1 MGADVIRVDHDAMG
15 QVANKFEQN
24 SQKMAQMLQ
33 ELQRPYQSLKDG
45 GWIGQG
51 ATAFYAEM
59 DSKIIP
65 SLQRLIQALS
75 QAGKSTNDISGVM
88 RNADQEAS
96 SNFKD
101 NGAGNGSAGGMAGAA
116 GGALGS
122 GLGMGAGMGGLGGA
136 LGGGGGFGGGDGGFG
151 GGFSS
156 PSGFSGSGGFGG
168 GSSGL
173 FPQTNLGG
181 MGRGFDMFGGSGS
194 GAGVG
199 QSAGAAA
206 KFHYQP
212 VAGMAGTTQG
222 GPGGLQFGSAGGL
235 ISSLSGGGLGAMPVI
250 MAVATPFVAMLGKA
264 IKSRMDGS

>member
-24 SQKMAQMLQ
+24 SQKISQMLQ
-33 ELQRPYQSLKDG
+33 DLQRPYQSLKDG

-59 DSKIIP
+59 DSKVIP
-65 SLQRLIQALS
+65 SVQRLIQALS

-101 NGAGNGSAGGMAGAA
+101 NGAGSSSSGGMGGAA
-116 GGALGS
+116 GGMGS
-122 GLGMGAGMGGLGGA
+122 GLGSALGGSAGLGGGFGG
-136 LGGGGGFGGGDGGFG
+136 LGGGGGFSCPG
-151 GGFSS
+151 
-156 PSGFSGSGGFGG
+156 GFSGSGGFGG

-173 FPQTNLGG
+173 YPQTNLGG

-194 GAGVG
+194 GMGSG
-199 QSAGAAA
+199 QGATPSA

-212 VAGMAGTTQG
+212 VAGMAGLAQG
-222 GPGGLQFGSAGGL
+222 GAGGLQFGSAGGL
-235 ISSLSGGGLGAMPVI
+235 LSGLSSGGLGAMPII

-264 IKSRMDGS
+264 IKSKMDGG